1 MRTYGYESAST
12 ICPRQGEIE
21 KEEINVGMF
30 VIAEYDFAVRNGHS
44 KNEKSE
50 TIQLFGVIKDVDHNQ
65 FTVIYGKPINK
76 Q

>member
-50 TIQLFGVIKDVDHNQ
+50 TI
-65 FTVIYGKPINK
+65 
-76 Q
+76 